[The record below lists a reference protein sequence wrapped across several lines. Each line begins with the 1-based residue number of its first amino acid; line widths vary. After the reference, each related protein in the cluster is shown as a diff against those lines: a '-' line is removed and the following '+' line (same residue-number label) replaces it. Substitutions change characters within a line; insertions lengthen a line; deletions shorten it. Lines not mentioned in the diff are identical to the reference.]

1 MDFIKKYQTQLL
13 YAAVAVTL
21 ILTLLYG
28 VELLIAPIALL
39 LRARRI
45 TKAVEVISVVGE
57 LQAEKE
63 GFKAELDKQ
72 EVKEDAVRAAQRKE
86 SESWLDR

>member
-13 YAAVAVTL
+13 YAAAGILL
-21 ILTLLYG
+21 ILTLVYG

-39 LRARRI
+39 MRARRVA
-45 TKAVEVISVVGE
+45 KAVEVISIVEG
-57 LQAEKE
+57 LHAEKE
-63 GFKAELDKQ
+63 KFKETIHSVD
-72 EVKEDAVRAAQRKE
+72 VDEDAVRAEQKKE

>member
-13 YAAVAVTL
+13 YAAAGILLV
-21 ILTLLYG
+21 LTLVYG

-39 LRARRI
+39 FRARRVA
-45 TKAVEVISVVGE
+45 KAVEVISIVEGLRE
-57 LQAEKE
+57 EKE
-63 GFKAELDKQ
+63 QFKEKVAQ
-72 EVKEDAVRAAQRKE
+72 EKVDEDAVRAAQRKE